1 MEYKVSYQKNFS
13 PDGTCYDQF
22 IKARMTEAELKSY
35 NDEVRDRKREI
46 NAKTEKSS
54 DDVNFMCF
62 ARFLVKGKNHTTQT
76 QLVLFINKFGLFF
89 DRRILKRNTLIL
101 VETV

>member
-1 MEYKVSYQKNFS
+1 
-13 PDGTCYDQF
+13 
-22 IKARMTEAELKSY
+22 
-35 NDEVRDRKREI
+35 
-46 NAKTEKSS
+46 
-54 DDVNFMCF
+54 MCF

-76 QLVLFINKFGLFF
+76 QLVLFINKFGLFY